1 MLLLYDPNLICII
14 FFLAMGNDCLEC
26 SGVGPVGRDPVQ
38 HPGPPPP
45 LHQPWLELQPGDCP
59 QARRNILRSR
69 SHRAHLLPEAA
80 GRCGRGLSGS
90 CPPRLEQ
97 HRPRKNASQP
107 SNLIRSP
114 AGNYFV
120 ILYNFT
126 LLSKLTSSHSKT
138 WRYLFYNFLFEKL
151 Y

>member
-1 MLLLYDPNLICII
+1 MHFAWKKNNRKKRQLRHFLTTCCCYTSIRPKLNLYYF
-14 FFLAMGNDCLEC
+14 FFLAMGNDCLER

-120 ILYNFT
+120 ILYIV
-126 LLSKLTSSHSKT
+126 K
-138 WRYLFYNFLFEKL
+138 
-151 Y
+151 